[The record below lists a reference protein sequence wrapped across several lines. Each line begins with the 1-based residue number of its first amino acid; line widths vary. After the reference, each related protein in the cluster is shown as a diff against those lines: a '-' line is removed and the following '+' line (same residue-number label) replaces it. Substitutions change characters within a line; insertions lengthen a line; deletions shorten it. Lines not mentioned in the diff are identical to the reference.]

1 MTIPQLIER
10 GIDVIKYIPG
20 VDTPGDNFKKIDAF
34 DPSWPKFPSVK
45 EDDPIDTLA
54 NYAIRPSD
62 RFVDIDFDC
71 DTARKLKDSYFAG
84 GIAQFGRDKKGHKLF
99 EISDP
104 TPFSKK
110 RIEFGDKCLL
120 EMRGSGCYSVL
131 QGKLEKKVQAE
142 IYYLGNHEALT
153 FQECNAAYLELGLI
167 CQFVEGMEGH
177 FNDYLIC
184 IIGEMARKK
193 MNHHTIRNIA
203 QNLIAAVDRPHERN
217 FRGEKM
223 GTVNGILKS
232 EKYSTIEKL
241 TWSESKI
248 GQVRKVIAEIVG
260 DAEEYKKPQT
270 MEWTALSTIMET
282 DYPPIPEIVEG
293 MLTPGMWFL
302 AAKPKLGK
310 SFLTMQLAHS
320 VATGT
325 EFLGRKTIQGSVL
338 FVALEDTATRIK
350 KRAEMCGYDKCKN
363 IHFTFVSPKLMD
375 GLEEQL
381 LQKAKE
387 LGDCKLI
394 IIDTFIRAKSSKKK
408 IGGNDSYE
416 EASFLVDKFQ
426 RMLMEAD
433 VCCMSNTHDKKEKES
448 KNDDKVNRM
457 TGSAAY
463 QGQDGTWRLD
473 RRRGGEGI
481 YSNTEFT
488 IVARDLP
495 EQEYELKLNQG
506 TWEMIGV
513 AERGEEHDKLT
524 RNILQGV
531 QAICDDPDGY
541 GDCKTVELVKWLRDA
556 NFIES
561 NPENKNKYKQGDFNV
576 KAKVKSM
583 RYTKKPPLLVN
594 SGERYQGYK
603 IPEIIPEEPPQE
615 DLPF

>member
-1 MTIPQLIER
+1 MTIPQLVER
-10 GIDVIKYIPG
+10 GIDIIKYIPG
-20 VDTPGDNFKKIDAF
+20 VDTPGDDYKKIHAK
-34 DPSWPKFPSVK
+34 DPSWPKFPSVR
-45 EDDPIDTLA
+45 ENDPIDVLA

-71 DTARKLKDSYFAG
+71 DAARKLKDIYFSG
-84 GIAQFGRDKKGHKLF
+84 GIAQFGRDRTGHKLF

-110 RIEFGDKCLL
+110 RIEFGVKCLL

-131 QGKLEKKVQAE
+131 QGKLEKKVKAE
-142 IYYLGNHEALT
+142 ISYLGNYEALT
-153 FQECNAAYLELGLI
+153 FQECNEAYLELGLI

-203 QNLIAAVDRPHERN
+203 ENLITAVDRPHEKD
-217 FRGEKM
+217 FRKEKM
-223 GTVNGILKS
+223 KTVNAILKE

-241 TWSESKI
+241 TWSESKV
-248 GQVRKVIAEIVG
+248 GQVRKVIEEIVG
-260 DAEEYKKPQT
+260 HTEEYKKPQR
-270 MEWTALSTIMET
+270 MEWTALSTIIET
-282 DYPPIPEIVEG
+282 EYDPLVEIVEG
-293 MLTPGMWFL
+293 MLTPGLWFL

-310 SFLTMQLAHS
+310 SFLTMQLAHA

-338 FVALEDTATRIK
+338 FVALEDNARRIHS
-350 KRAEMCGYDKCKN
+350 RAKMMGLDKCN
-363 IHFTFVSPKLMD
+363 NCYFTFVSPKLMD

-416 EASFLVDKFQ
+416 EASFLIDKFQ
-426 RMLMEAD
+426 RMLIGEEI
-433 VCCMSNTHDKKEKES
+433 CCMANTHDKKEKES

-481 YSNTEFT
+481 YANTEFT

-495 EQEYELKLNQG
+495 EQEYEIKLEQG
-506 TWEMIGV
+506 TWSMVGV
-513 AERGEEHDKLT
+513 AEKGEEHDKLT

-561 NPENKNKYKQGDFNV
+561 NPENTKKYKLGDFNV
-576 KAKVKSM
+576 KGKVKSM
-583 RYTKKPPLLVN
+583 KKKGLLVL
-594 SGERYQGYK
+594 SGGRYAAYK
-603 IPEIIPEEPPQE
+603 IPEIIPEEPPQQ